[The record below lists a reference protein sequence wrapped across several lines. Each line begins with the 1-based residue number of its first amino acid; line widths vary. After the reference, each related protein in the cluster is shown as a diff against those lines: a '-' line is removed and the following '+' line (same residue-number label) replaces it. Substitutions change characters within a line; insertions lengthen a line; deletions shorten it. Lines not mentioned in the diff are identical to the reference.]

1 MEITVGPK
9 NIALLFQ
16 GQQQIAVPSF
26 QRGYAWGKVQ
36 VDDFLDDI
44 ESTILENE
52 PHFYGPVVFLKSTKA
67 NHPVDVID
75 GQQRLTT
82 VVTFISILRD
92 FSAKLENKTYGGIV
106 DLNNVI
112 RNSLF
117 LPPLF
122 AKPRFSANYQILD
135 FINKYIVADPVTG
148 GAQRPKFGASGGGLT
163 PSMKKATKEYR
174 AAYFRII
181 DWVQAKLEGQS
192 EPVQK
197 EFLYNAWQAAT
208 EMFEIH
214 SIELYDEDQA
224 FVLFETM
231 NDRGLQLNP
240 SDLLKTLTLR
250 EIKSNG
256 TEHEFQLALKKWDQM
271 VETLGDFD
279 FSKFLRHYLLL
290 QQDGKVQS
298 NKIFKI
304 FKGMLSEGG
313 KFAASENLDKL
324 NFSANFYA
332 QLLGEQIHHVPE
344 VTECFARLDEFSE
357 THRVVLL
364 SVLRKHGGN
373 ANPIRLCRSIEGLA
387 FRWILTGSNAQ
398 QIEDFYQLLAR
409 KYESGEIDDDGF
421 IEMVKAFQP
430 SDSEVRAALAIS
442 ESRPLQK
449 YVLKRLEQRFSG
461 SIPDKATLEHLA
473 PQNPPDG
480 DSYWHS
486 IVELPEKVDE
496 DGSRVIY
503 DQYVTM
509 WGNLTLLSAG
519 LNSSIQNSS
528 WPRKRD
534 GDPGMKYEGISSSN
548 FAINKKLKTL
558 EIWNQAMILNRN
570 EWIADAVIKMVGDQW
585 VKTGNFDAAPW
596 TF

>member
-16 GQQQIAVPSF
+16 GQQKISVPSF

-44 ESTILENE
+44 FSTVIEKE
-52 PHFYGPVVFLKSTKA
+52 PHFYGPVVFLKSTKT
-67 NHPVDVID
+67 NDSVDVID
-75 GQQRLTT
+75 GQQRLTSI
-82 VVTFISILRD
+82 VTFISILRD
-92 FSAKLENKTYGGIV
+92 FSAKLENKSYGGIV

-122 AKPRFSANYQILD
+122 NQPRFSANYQILD
-135 FINKYIVADPVTG
+135 FLNKYVVADPNS
-148 GAQRPKFGASGGGLT
+148 GAQVRPKFGASGGGLT
-163 PSMKKATKEYR
+163 PAMKKATKEYR
-174 AAYFRII
+174 AAYFRMN
-181 DWVQAKLEGQS
+181 DWVGAKLAGKS
-192 EPVQK
+192 EDEAK
-197 EFLYNAWQAAT
+197 DFLYFAWQAAT

-214 SIELYDEDQA
+214 SIQLYDEDQA
-224 FVLFETM
+224 FILFETM

-250 EIKSNG
+250 EVKSSG
-256 TEHEFQLALKKWDQM
+256 TEHEFQMALKKWDQM

-290 QQDGKVQS
+290 RQDGKVQA

-313 KFAASENLDKL
+313 KFAANENLDNL
-324 NFSANFYA
+324 NFAANFYA
-332 QLLGEQIHHVPE
+332 QLLGEQKHHIDE
-344 VTECFARLDEFSE
+344 VTECFARLNEFSE

-364 SVLRKHGGN
+364 AVLSRHGGN
-373 ANPIRLCRSIEGLA
+373 SNPIRLCRAIESLA
-387 FRWILTGSNAQ
+387 FRWILRGSNAQ
-398 QIEDFYQLLAR
+398 VIEDFYQSLGR
-409 KYESGEIDDDGF
+409 KYINGQIDDDGF
-421 IEMVKAFQP
+421 IEEVRQFQP
-430 SDSEVRAALAIS
+430 ADSDIRAAIAIS

-449 YVLKRLEQRFSG
+449 YALKRIEQRLSG
-461 SIPDKATLEHLA
+461 AVPEKVTLEHLA
-473 PQNPPDG
+473 PQNPPDEEP
-480 DSYWHS
+480 YWHNA
-486 IVELPEKVDE
+486 VEIPEQFDD
-496 DGSRVIY
+496 DGLRIPY

-519 LNSSIQNSS
+519 LNSSIQNST

-534 GDPGMKYEGISSSN
+534 GDVGMKYEGISASN
-548 FAINKKLKTL
+548 FTINKEIRTL
-558 EIWNQAMILNRN
+558 EKWNQEAILSRN
-570 EWIADAVIKMVGDQW
+570 AWIVEAVVKMVGDQW
-585 VKTGNFDAAPW
+585 VKNGSFELKPW
-596 TF
+596 KG